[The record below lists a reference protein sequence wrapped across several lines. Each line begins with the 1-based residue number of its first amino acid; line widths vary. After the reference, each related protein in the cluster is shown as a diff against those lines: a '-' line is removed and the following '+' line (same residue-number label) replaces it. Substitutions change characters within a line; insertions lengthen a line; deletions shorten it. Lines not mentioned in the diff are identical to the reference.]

1 MSIILNASRIGRF
14 GGQRSF
20 GEALVRC
27 FDGLPGISVVV
38 PSGIQLAGEIE
49 QYFVPAWLGSHP
61 RTSLWRPALWFAYG
75 TVFFPGDFS
84 CKVLCSTH
92 HVLPLRK
99 GQIVIVHDIRSYY
112 YPDNWLQGFYY
123 RFLLPRTLKRCDG
136 ILTVS
141 ESSKDLIVSV
151 YGLKPERV
159 QVIPNVVNS
168 EFWRPSTNEPADADR
183 YLLTVGST
191 WPHKNVAELLK
202 MHECWAS
209 KYRLKIVAGSSQYT
223 ELLMRMVIDLKIQN
237 RVELL
242 SGISS
247 TELLSLYQHCAA
259 LVYPSVMEGFGLPPL
274 EAMACGRPVIVS
286 DIAPFR
292 ELFAEV
298 PLYVQLGNRESWR
311 AAFTALEEYSESRI
325 RSGIERARS
334 FSQARMRGS
343 VFGALRAIWGEDFLS

>member
-1 MSIILNASRIGRF
+1 LSIILNASRIGKF

-38 PSGIQLAGEIE
+38 PSGIQLAGEFE

-75 TVFFPGDFS
+75 TVLFPGDFTRR
-84 CKVLCSTH
+84 VLCSTH

-99 GQIVIVHDIRSYY
+99 NQIVIVHDIRSYY

-123 RFLLPRTLKRCDG
+123 RFLLPRALKRCDG

-159 QVIPNVVNS
+159 QVIPNVVDS
-168 EFWRPSTNEPADADR
+168 EFWRPSTNASADTDL
-183 YLLTVGST
+183 YLLSVGST

-223 ELLMRMVIDLKIQN
+223 ELLMKMVNDLRIQD

-247 TELLSLYQHCAA
+247 AELLSLYQHCAA

-292 ELFAEV
+292 ELFGEV
-298 PLYVQLGNRESWR
+298 PVYVQLGSEESWR
-311 AAFTALEEYSESRI
+311 AAFAALEEYSEPRI
-325 RSGIERARS
+325 RSGIDRARS
-334 FSQARMRGS
+334 FSQARMCSS
-343 VFGALRAIWGEDFLS
+343 VFGALRAIWGEDCLS